1 MQNKPKI
8 RYSCGNEALLDGIRL
23 LWQSLNQHHL
33 ELSPCFKQDYVEM
46 TFEKRKAYWLK
57 KAASAELRVDIA
69 SDVLTGQNVG
79 YCVSSIDEDKTGEI
93 ESLFVAST
101 YRGLGVGDNLMR
113 RVLAWMDEKGT
124 VAKIVEVATGN
135 EQAFGFYNRYG
146 FFTRKTVLKQTGK
159 S

>member
-1 MQNKPKI
+1 
-8 RYSCGNEALLDGIRL
+8 
-23 LWQSLNQHHL
+23 
-33 ELSPCFKQDYVEM
+33 M

-69 SDVLTGQNVG
+69 SDVMTGQNVG

-146 FFTRKTVLKQTGK
+146 FFTRKTVLKQTVKG
-159 S
+159 